1 MPMKSLVNAAYDVLT
16 KKYADD
22 GNKSVPIEFP
32 DLLVAVGQE
41 LGYETE
47 EELLPIAS
55 RFYTDLTLDGRFVI
69 KEGNT
74 WVLREHEL
82 FENIHIDMN
91 EVYDLDNY
99 KDEDETD
106 KVKSSDDDGDDE
118 DEVVEKR
125 NDDEEEELGEESE
138 DERERV
144 LSTDDDE

>member
-16 KKYADD
+16 KSYADA
-22 GNKSVPIEFP
+22 GNKSIPCDFA
-32 DLLVAVGQE
+32 DLLKAVGQE

-118 DEVVEKR
+118 DEVIEKR

>member
-16 KKYADD
+16 KSYADA
-22 GNKSVPIEFP
+22 GNKSIPCDFA
-32 DLLVAVGQE
+32 DLLKAVGQE

-47 EELLPIAS
+47 EELLAIAS

>member
-16 KKYADD
+16 KSYADA
-22 GNKSVPIEFP
+22 GNKSIPCDFA
-32 DLLVAVGQE
+32 DLLKAVGQE

>member
-47 EELLPIAS
+47 EELLAIAS

>member
-47 EELLPIAS
+47 EELLAIAS

-118 DEVVEKR
+118 DEVIEKR

>member
-16 KKYADD
+16 KSYADA
-22 GNKSVPIEFP
+22 GNKSIPCDFA
-32 DLLVAVGQE
+32 DLLKAVGQE

-47 EELLPIAS
+47 EELLAIAS

-106 KVKSSDDDGDDE
+106 KVTSSDDDGDDE
-118 DEVVEKR
+118 DEVIEKR

>member
-91 EVYDLDNY
+91 EVYDLDNFRDD
-99 KDEDETD
+99 DEAGEE
-106 KVKSSDDDGDDE
+106 KSSDEEDGDE
-118 DEVVEKR
+118 DEVLEKR

>member
-16 KKYADD
+16 KSYADA
-22 GNKSVPIEFP
+22 GNKSVPCKFA
-32 DLLVAVGQE
+32 DLLKAVGQE

-47 EELLPIAS
+47 EELLAIAS

-118 DEVVEKR
+118 DEVIEKR

-138 DERERV
+138 EERERV

>member
-118 DEVVEKR
+118 DEVIEKR

>member
-138 DERERV
+138 EERERV

>member
-16 KKYADD
+16 KSYADA
-22 GNKSVPIEFP
+22 GNKSVPCKFA
-32 DLLVAVGQE
+32 DLLKAVGQE

-47 EELLPIAS
+47 EELLAIAS

-69 KEGNT
+69 KEDNT

-91 EVYDLDNY
+91 EVYDLDNFRDD
-99 KDEDETD
+99 DEAGEE
-106 KVKSSDDDGDDE
+106 KSSDEEDGDE
-118 DEVVEKR
+118 DEVLEKR

-138 DERERV
+138 EERERV

>member
-16 KKYADD
+16 KSYADA
-22 GNKSVPIEFP
+22 GNKSIPCDFA
-32 DLLVAVGQE
+32 DLLKAVGQE

-47 EELLPIAS
+47 EELLAIAS

-118 DEVVEKR
+118 DEVIEKR

>member
-91 EVYDLDNY
+91 EVYDLDNFRDD
-99 KDEDETD
+99 DEAGEE
-106 KVKSSDDDGDDE
+106 KSSDEEDGDE
-118 DEVVEKR
+118 DEVLEKR

-138 DERERV
+138 EERERV